1 MELKLFLSSFTFKT
15 LINYKQLRPDS
26 EMNILLSFGTRK
38 LDYEDMVITHR
49 NMINSLIC
57 DSGAYTKNNAQD
69 KKTAA
74 KISLDGYISFLRQP
88 LIRNSF
94 DFAFN
99 YDQDF
104 KKTGFETNYR
114 NMKKIEQNVISV
126 VPVVHD
132 YKAQIINEIDYYL
145 KNKYPIIALG
155 FSEDK
160 IKNKNVNISNAVN
173 KIVNGGSKTHLLGIS
188 SYDILKDI
196 PVHYCDSSSW
206 AQEGKFGMII
216 WWNPYIQDEN
226 KTDRVYMLYN
236 ENSESKKL
244 KHFGNYQYRNQFEK
258 YLKDELNMTITDIEG
273 HDKESNIQLINVHF
287 FVKLQDEIRK
297 AHKRNNIILN

>member
-1 MELKLFLSSFTFKT
+1 
-15 LINYKQLRPDS
+15 
-26 EMNILLSFGTRK
+26 
-38 LDYEDMVITHR
+38 
-49 NMINSLIC
+49 MINSLIC

-160 IKNKNVNISNAVN
+160 LNN
-173 KIVNGGSKTHLLGIS
+173 HR
-188 SYDILKDI
+188 LKSVGFD
-196 PVHYCDSSSW
+196 
-206 AQEGKFGMII
+206 
-216 WWNPYIQDEN
+216 
-226 KTDRVYMLYN
+226 
-236 ENSESKKL
+236 
-244 KHFGNYQYRNQFEK
+244 
-258 YLKDELNMTITDIEG
+258 
-273 HDKESNIQLINVHF
+273 
-287 FVKLQDEIRK
+287 
-297 AHKRNNIILN
+297 